1 MGLPFNVTAI
11 WLVSPVKFNP
21 VINTS
26 VPMPPLVGVKELMVI
41 GEPLLW
47 PWSLLF
53 LQPVLQAIS
62 NTQLNIIYAVIF
74 FVILFTD

>member
-1 MGLPFNVTAI
+1 
-11 WLVSPVKFNP
+11 
-21 VINTS
+21 
-26 VPMPPLVGVKELMVI
+26 VGVKELMVI

-62 NTQLNIIYAVIF
+62 ST
-74 FVILFTD
+74 